1 VFFSQEFIEKLS
13 TRFVHNL
20 RAGLD
25 PKERKSVNVSSIELA
40 NAFKDAQTDI
50 SFIETRRGLKDG
62 ISEGKLGGVLLFR
75 LCRRRIV
82 HLLPP
87 LCEDDSFIG
96 LQEQAALVTV
106 MEQINLDLRLDAIT
120 RKIGHPRPAPAITNF
135 QDIETEL
142 IFLIRTRHYNQET
155 LGLLLDAAC
164 YIDLAA
170 RNSAKDH

>member
-1 VFFSQEFIEKLS
+1 VFFSLEFINTLS
-13 TRFVHNL
+13 TRFIHNL
-20 RAGLD
+20 LAGLS
-25 PKERKSVNVSSIELA
+25 PEQRKSVNVSFTGLG
-40 NAFKDAQTDI
+40 NAFKDAQTGI

-87 LCEDDSFIG
+87 LSDNDLFIE

-106 MEQINLDLRLDAIT
+106 MEQINLDLRLDPIT
-120 RKIGHPRPAPAITNF
+120 RKIGHPRPAPAMTNF

-170 RNSAKDH
+170 RNSTKGL